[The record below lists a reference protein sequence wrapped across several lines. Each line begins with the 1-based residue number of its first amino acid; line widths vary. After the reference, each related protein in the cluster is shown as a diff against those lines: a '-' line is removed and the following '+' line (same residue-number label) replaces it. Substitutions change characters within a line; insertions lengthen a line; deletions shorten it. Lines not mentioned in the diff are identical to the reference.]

1 MLPIAVP
8 QDFRIIAHR
17 GASAYAPENTHAA
30 FALTQRMGVREIETD
45 TQLTRDGEVVLCHDA
60 TLARYGHGERVV
72 EEMSWAELAALDM
85 GSWFSPALFGG
96 AKMITLDDLLATYG
110 DGFIYHVEIKGKADE
125 LPAAVHESLTAHGLL
140 DHTVI
145 TSFNYAA
152 LEAMRA
158 IDATVRMGWLVRTID
173 AETVARAEALNLFQ
187 LCPMAANVDVGM
199 VSLARQVTPEVRAW
213 GLSGTSAQH
222 ERGEVATLIERVL
235 AAGCDGMTINWPDW
249 VRHTSSQ
256 PA

>member
-1 MLPIAVP
+1 MYPIAVP
-8 QDFRIIAHR
+8 EGFRIIAHR

-60 TLARYGHGERVV
+60 TLARYGHGARVV
-72 EEMSWAELAALDM
+72 EEMTWAELAALDM

-110 DGFIYHVEIKGKADE
+110 DGFIYHVEIKGKAE
-125 LPAAVHESLTAHGLL
+125 GLPAAVHASLVAHGLL
-140 DHTVI
+140 DQTVI

-158 IDATVRMGWLVRTID
+158 IDGAVRMGWLVRSID
-173 AETVARAEALNLFQ
+173 EETVALAKALNLFQ
-187 LCPMAANVDVGM
+187 LCPQAATADAAQVA
-199 VSLARQVTPEVRAW
+199 LARQVTPEVRAW
-213 GLSGTSAQH
+213 GLSGTSAAQ
-222 ERGEVATLIERVL
+222 ERAEVAALIEHVL
-235 AAGCDGMTINWPDW
+235 ALGCDGMTINWPDW
-249 VRHTSSQ
+249 VRH
-256 PA
+256 A